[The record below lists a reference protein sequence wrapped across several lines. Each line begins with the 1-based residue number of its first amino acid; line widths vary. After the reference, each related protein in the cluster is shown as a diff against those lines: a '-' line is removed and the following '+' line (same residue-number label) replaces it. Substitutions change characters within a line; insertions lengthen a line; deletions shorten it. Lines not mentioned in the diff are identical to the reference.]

1 MIYKHRTV
9 QYSLLPIVQ
18 TKDILIMV
26 QAQDMLQSSQVQ
38 PLPTRERVGLVIDSS
53 NATSAIMSIIDAE
66 NAGVRQVWTTQGPQS
81 ADALTTF
88 AAAAVQTHDIRM
100 GTAIVPTY
108 PRHPLTLATQAFALN
123 DIAPGRLRLGIGPSH
138 RPTIE
143 GMYGIP
149 MKTPLEHLREYMTV
163 LRSALWEGKVDFHG
177 NFYNVT
183 ATLPRQA
190 HVPILTSTLGPE
202 AFKVA
207 GEIADGGLSW
217 LCPVPYLLKTSLP
230 NLQTGAQEQKRPA
243 PPLVAHV
250 LVAVSTDRDAVIE
263 ATRKQISRYGHLPF
277 YANMF
282 AESGHPVAS
291 DGTMP
296 DDLID
301 TLVISGDDAAIFA
314 HFSELLTNGLDELL
328 ALIVPV
334 NDRDTE
340 WKHLANLIGHL

>member
-1 MIYKHRTV
+1 
-9 QYSLLPIVQ
+9 LLLKQ
-18 TKDILIMV
+18 RKFTIMV
-26 QAQDMLQSSQVQ
+26 QAQDLLQASAVQ
-38 PLPTRERVGLVIDSS
+38 SLPTRERVGLVVDSS
-53 NATSAIMSIIDAE
+53 NGATAIKSIIDAE
-66 NAGVRQVWTTQGPQS
+66 KAGVRQIWTTQGPQS

-88 AAAAVQTHDIRM
+88 AAAAVQTQDIRM

-149 MKTPLEHLREYMTV
+149 MKTPLEHLREYV
-163 LRSALWEGKVDFHG
+163 AILRSALWEGKVDFHG
-177 NFYNVT
+177 RFYNVT
-183 ATLPRQA
+183 ANLPRQA

-202 AFKVA
+202 AFKVS

-217 LCPVPYLLKTSLP
+217 LCPVPYLLKTALP
-230 NLQTGAQEQKRPA
+230 ALQAGAQEQHRPA

-250 LVAVSTDRDAVIE
+250 LVSLSSDRGAVTE

-277 YANMF
+277 YAHMF

-301 TLVISGDDAAIFA
+301 SLVISGDDAAIA
-314 HFSELLTNGLDELL
+314 ARFSELLSNGLDELL
-328 ALIVPV
+328 VLIVPV
-334 NDRDTE
+334 NDRETE
-340 WKHLANLIGHL
+340 WQQLARLIGSL